1 MKAEEIVFTLFF
13 AGGKV
18 KQVQIALNDD
28 IGRKLD
34 NRALELGVTLD
45 EFLTKAIE
53 QNSDKLIRPKAW
65 MPRAKWDAL
74 VRGDN
79 CNDCAHL
86 ASGQNPHGY
95 QVADLRVSR
104 LDLFK
109 SQFVPGCCILYLR
122 RHVVEPYELS
132 VEERTLY
139 FEDLMR
145 SAQAIANVFKPA
157 KMNYQILGNGG
168 PHLHCFLQPRFY
180 GDSEPGWP
188 IDPYIEQVILRPE
201 EYQERV
207 RAIQRALEKVEH

>member
-1 MKAEEIVFTLFF
+1 MKAEGIAFTHFF
-13 AGGKV
+13 TGGKV
-18 KQVQIALNDD
+18 RQVQIALNDD
-28 IGRKLD
+28 IGRKLE
-34 NRALELGVTLD
+34 NRALELGLALD

-53 QNSDKLIRPKAW
+53 QNADKLIRPKVW
-65 MPRAKWDAL
+65 MPREKWDAL
-74 VRGDN
+74 IRGDD

-86 ASGQNPHGY
+86 ASGENPHGY
-95 QVADLRVSR
+95 KIADLEVSR

-109 SQFVPGCCILYLR
+109 SQFVPGCCILYLY
-122 RHVVEPYELS
+122 RHVVEPYQLS

-145 SAQAIANVFKPA
+145 SAQAIAEAFKPD
-157 KMNYQILGNGG
+157 KMNYQILGNAS

-188 IDPYIEQVILRPE
+188 IDPYKEQVILRPE

-207 RAIQRALEKVEH
+207 RAIQRTLGRVEH